1 MDFKL
6 IIKCQSLNETYTFD
20 PNDFDDDIVGND
32 PHVKMNY
39 WINMT
44 LEDITN
50 VTSELQDLIEAWL
63 KFDESKYMA
72 LSLHKIGI
80 VEFNKH
86 PLF

>member
-20 PNDFDDDIVGND
+20 PNDFDDDIIAHD
-32 PHVKMNY
+32 PYTKMNY

-50 VTSELQDLIEAWL
+50 VTSELQDLIESWL
-63 KFDESKYMA
+63 KLDGSKYMA

-80 VEFNKH
+80 VEFNKR
-86 PLF
+86 

>member
-50 VTSELQDLIEAWL
+50 VTNELQNLIEAWL
-63 KFDESKYMA
+63 KFNESKYMA

-80 VEFNKH
+80 VEFNKR
-86 PLF
+86 

>member
-32 PHVKMNY
+32 PYTKMNY

-50 VTSELQDLIEAWL
+50 VTGELQDLIESWL
-63 KFDESKYMA
+63 KLDGSKYMA

-80 VEFNKH
+80 VEFNKR
-86 PLF
+86 

>member
-20 PNDFDDDIVGND
+20 PNDFDDDIIGND
-32 PHVKMNY
+32 PYTKMNY

-50 VTSELQDLIEAWL
+50 VTGELQDLIESWL
-63 KFDESKYMA
+63 KLDGSKYMA

-80 VEFNKH
+80 VEFNKR
-86 PLF
+86 